1 MKTAET
7 RRGPYYR
14 EIADRLR
21 REILTD
27 FQPGERFYSI
37 RDLIRRT
44 NRSLPTVRSAIN
56 LLVEEKL
63 LSSQPGSGYYVT
75 QKVKE
80 HRYKDIKQLLVV
92 IPSYVEPNEP
102 IFTGQIISGVIH
114 AAEHR
119 DTVVTVYRR
128 KAVVPLRYDKESSE
142 KDLENILGARPDA
155 IAWLHVFPFDMPI
168 LKALKRREIP
178 LVTTIRKL
186 PEVDV
191 PMIREDDLMYASI
204 VLSQFHARGHPRI
217 GVVTRDPDSDEYFF
231 SKIAALRK
239 VAAALNVS
247 VKQSD
252 CFVFKSDLVQFEK
265 ATAELKQ
272 FLEEREDL
280 KALFLLATNSIKPVI
295 DLMNSSLRER
305 LSKMSIVLNLLDGVK
320 IPPLPTGESLATLTP
335 PLEEL
340 GKQLGNLLIA
350 QTSGKQPESLDPLI
364 SNYRPGESM
373 KAYTG

>member
-1 MKTAET
+1 MKTAEAK
-7 RRGPYYR
+7 RGPYYL

-56 LLVEEKL
+56 FLVEEKL

-75 QKVKE
+75 RKAND
-80 HRYKDIKQLLVV
+80 HRFKDIKQLLIV

-119 DTVVTVYRR
+119 DTAVTVYRR
-128 KAVVPLRYDKESSE
+128 KAVAPHHYDKESSE
-142 KDLENILGARPDA
+142 RDLENILAARPNA
-155 IAWLHVFPFDMPI
+155 IAWLHVSPFDMPI
-168 LKALKRREIP
+168 LKELKRRGIP

-186 PEVDV
+186 PEFDL
-191 PMIREDDLMYASI
+191 PLLREDDLVYASI
-204 VLSQFHARGHPRI
+204 VLSQFHARGHARI
-217 GVVTRDPDSDEYFF
+217 GMVIRDPDSDEYFL

-239 VAAALNVS
+239 VAATLNVS

-252 CFVFKSDLVQFEK
+252 CFVLKSDLVQVEK
-265 ATAELKQ
+265 ATAEFKQ

-280 KALFLLATNSIKPVI
+280 KALLLLATNSIKPVV
-295 DLMNSSLRER
+295 DLMNSTLRER

-320 IPPLPTGESLATLTP
+320 IPPLPTGESLATITP

-340 GKQLGNLLIA
+340 GKQLGNLLMA

-364 SNYRPGESM
+364 PIYRPGESM
-373 KAYTG
+373 KAYIR